1 MICILSSVKIVQK
14 RQAGCVKK
22 LQRFRNLSRPEYAI
36 ENRDAPNCV
45 HGIGF
50 CAKKNDFNFR
60 NFVGNILANMQQF
73 CLLEEGGGG
82 FCKAIEKR
90 ITLER
95 LKKIGM
101 GRLKWSKKR

>member
-50 CAKKNDFNFR
+50 CAKKNYFNFR

-73 CLLEEGGGG
+73 CLLEEGGGILQSYWKKNNSW
-82 FCKAIEKR
+82 KAKENRNGKA
-90 ITLER
+90 
-95 LKKIGM
+95 
-101 GRLKWSKKR
+101 

>member
-73 CLLEEGGGG
+73 CLLEEKRGGGILQSYWKKNNSW
-82 FCKAIEKR
+82 KAKENRNGKA
-90 ITLER
+90 
-95 LKKIGM
+95 
-101 GRLKWSKKR
+101 